1 MSGHRMEH
9 VIVAMLLAMVL
20 IGDLA
25 ACGRK
30 GSPVA
35 PAEEEPE
42 SRGTR

>member
-1 MSGHRMEH
+1 MSRHH
-9 VIVAMLLAMVL
+9 LVHAMVMLLLAMALV
-20 IGDLA
+20 GDLA

-35 PAEEEPE
+35 PGEEEPE